1 VFFKNY
7 EYFLTIAEEG
17 SISKAAEKLYVTQ
30 PSLSKYLKRME
41 ENLGV
46 ELFSRDSYP
55 LKLTEAGQVYKTY
68 LDDIRIKEKQL
79 QRDFAEYREG
89 LYGTVSL
96 ALTEWRGGVIL
107 PVLLPYFKKRYPH
120 IQVKVLEGS
129 HQQMASWLEHDK
141 VDFALMHQPNSF
153 QGIEMEVLAQ
163 ENVLFV
169 VNGGEPL
176 LEQISCRPPLGEV
189 GNMSADD
196 FRLFKDEPFILGGEG
211 QNIRQVTDTF
221 LNSLNIV
228 PKVAFVVK
236 GNWSTQNLVR
246 VGIGNGF
253 AARAAFGL
261 NHYRKDLCYF
271 TLGDPPLHW
280 NLVIANKR
288 GHVLSIQAQK
298 LAQAIR
304 DLASGKVAARLGFE

>member
-1 VFFKNY
+1 MFFKNY

-17 SISKAAEKLYVTQ
+17 NISRAAEKLYVTQ
-30 PSLSKYLKRME
+30 PSLSKYLKRLE

-55 LKLTEAGQVYKTY
+55 LKLTEAGRVYKAY

-89 LYGTVSL
+89 LYGTVGL

-107 PVLLPYFKKRYPH
+107 PVLLPYFKERYPH
-120 IQVKVLEGS
+120 IEVQVQEGS

-163 ENVLFV
+163 ENMLFA
-169 VNGGEPL
+169 VNGRDPL
-176 LEQISCRPPLGEV
+176 LKQIRGCPAMGEV
-189 GNMSADD
+189 GHMSVED
-196 FRLFKDEPFILGGEG
+196 FLLFRDEPFILGGQG
-211 QNIRQVTDTF
+211 QNIRQITEAF
-221 LNSLNIV
+221 LDSLNIV
-228 PKVAFVVK
+228 PQVAFVVK
-236 GNWSTQNLVR
+236 GNWATQNLVR
-246 VGIGNGF
+246 AGIGNGF
-253 AARAAFGL
+253 VGRAAFGL
-261 NHYRKDLCYF
+261 NRYREDLCYF

-280 NLVIANKR
+280 NLVIAHKR
-288 GHVLSIQAQK
+288 GHVLSAQAQK

-304 DLASGKVAARLGFE
+304 DLAAGRVTSLFGLT